1 TAFASIPFCIY
12 TGSVQPATHG
22 AFFELYAIA
31 AAVLGGCSLK
41 GGEGSIIGILIGT
54 AILIVLRNMVNL
66 FGYPTPLSD
75 AITGGVIFVGVLLDQ
90 HGASSIKRL
99 FTKKSKSA

>member
-1 TAFASIPFCIY
+1 MCIRDR
-12 TGSVQPATHG
+12 PATHG

-31 AAVLGGCSLK
+31 AAVLGGCSLR

-54 AILIVLRNMVNL
+54 AILIVLRNMVIL

-90 HGASSIKRL
+90 HGASSIKKIFAKRRV
-99 FTKKSKSA
+99 TGN